1 MRMLLIIMFL
11 SFSGFTFS
19 QNWFPSGATWSYSE
33 HFVSSS
39 QVSYLQLEVLNYDTL
54 IHGKTCVPIFRSVG
68 TLHCEDR
75 PMIEYVYEENDK
87 VYFYQPFLDTFQV
100 LYDFSLPQGQS
111 WSFIVEYNN
120 HQNIDTVEVLINSIS
135 TVNINGQNLQKL
147 DVTYIYNFLEY
158 EFQESHEII
167 EKIGFLNHFFYLGP
181 HSSGFCDM
189 NLSGGLRCY
198 TDNSIGLYETGI
210 APSCDYISSV
220 SVSEQ
225 ENLSNSSLEIY
236 PNPAENSFFINI
248 NNNPLVDKMNY
259 SINDING
266 KLVKSGLLHNNAP
279 IDVSYLPNGFYLVVI
294 NESISSTKFQT
305 PLIINK

>member
-1 MRMLLIIMFL
+1 MFL
-11 SFSGFTFS
+11 SFSGFAFS
-19 QNWFPSGATWSYSE
+19 QNWFPSGATWNYSE

-54 IHGKTCVPIFRSVG
+54 IHGKTCTPIFRSVG
-68 TLHCEDR
+68 TLYCEDR
-75 PMIEYVYEENDK
+75 PSIEYVYDENDK

-147 DVTYIYNFLEY
+147 DVTYYYNFLEY
-158 EFQESHEII
+158 EFQESYEII
-167 EKIGFLNHFFYLGP
+167 ERIGNLNHFFNLGP
-181 HSSGFCDM
+181 HAYGVCDM
-189 NLSGGLRCY
+189 NLSGGVRCY
-198 TDNSIGLYETGI
+198 SDSNIGLYETGI
-210 APSCDYISSV
+210 APYCDYVSSV
-220 SVSEQ
+220 SVSEMEDLIQ
-225 ENLSNSSLEIY
+225 SNIEIF
-236 PNPAENSFFINI
+236 PNPTKNSFFINI
-248 NNNPLVDKMNY
+248 NKDLFLDEINY

-266 KLVKSGLLHNNAP
+266 KLVKSGLFQNNAP